1 MTEILREWRS
11 GGLRCVLWRHTQDT
25 LRGCVMEHNNALA
38 CVEVSSPFDENT
50 AVRAVDAL
58 LPIVSPMPTP
68 LIIDENT
75 PIVDALVVLET
86 APVPDADRITKP
98 VTLYDDL
105 ELIPLTQSSA
115 TPILDACD
123 PPGANYSPVDLR
135 RPLYALQRH
144 APPREPLYGWD
155 PDERLQLCV
164 TLSRLVRPTS
174 MGFAFTARIIG
185 SLTEGR
191 HEIIPGPVRGFGS
204 EAFVASSA
212 RDWLSPQDAVD
223 LQALLTD
230 FFAKPFQRSSRL
242 SQAFWY
248 FEYAARSPL
257 IDIRLP
263 LVVTALEALLNT
275 DPDRPSAHFVHRVPL
290 LAALLGLP
298 SISKRD
304 SDEMWKL
311 RSKLVH
317 GAKLGGLGDKDFR
330 LYGKLEEVLR
340 TVLRQAIGDDSLRTT
355 FSSPEEIDRT
365 FPLPPV
371 PAKTV
376 TCPNCGSAVPIVR

>member
-1 MTEILREWRS
+1 
-11 GGLRCVLWRHTQDT
+11 
-25 LRGCVMEHNNALA
+25 MEHNKALA
-38 CVEVSSPFDENT
+38 CVELSSPFGEDA

-58 LPIVSPMPTP
+58 LPIVSPMLKPW
-68 LIIDENT
+68 IIDENT
-75 PIVDALVVLET
+75 PIVDVLVVLET
-86 APVPDADRITKP
+86 APVPDGERITKA

-115 TPILDACD
+115 TPILHACD
-123 PPGANYSPVDLR
+123 PPGINFSPVDLR

-144 APPREPLYGWD
+144 APPRDPLYGWD
-155 PDERLQLCV
+155 SDERLQLCV

-174 MGFAFTARIIG
+174 MSFDFTARIIG
-185 SLTEGR
+185 SLVGGR

-204 EAFVASSA
+204 EAFVASPE
-212 RDWLSPQDAVD
+212 RDWLSPQDVVD

-275 DPDRPSAHFVHRVPL
+275 DPDRATAHFVHRVPL
-290 LAALLGLP
+290 LAALLRLP
-298 SISKRD
+298 PISKND
-304 SDEMWKL
+304 SRRMWAL

-317 GAKLGGLGDKDFR
+317 GAKLGGLGDEEFR
-330 LYGKLEEVLR
+330 LYGVLEEVLR
-340 TVLRQAIGDDSLRTT
+340 IVLRQAIGHDSLRTT
-355 FSSPEEIDRT
+355 FSSPEEIDRA
-365 FPLPPV
+365 FPLSPT

-376 TCPNCGSAVPIVR
+376 TCPNCGSAVTIVR